1 MAFFYIGMKVA
12 ILVDG
17 GFFLK
22 RAQSAIPNFEI
33 DPDRTANLIVNYAMR
48 HVEHY
53 NDENSSEDTLYRI
66 FYYDCPPL
74 SKKAHFPISKKAI
87 DFSKTEQSVFRE
99 GLFKKLR
106 SKRKVALRLGYLSDN
121 GSWRIKPLTLKKLLN
136 GQKQW
141 TDLEDSDFSYDV
153 RQKAVDSRI
162 AVDIASL
169 AFKSQVDRIVL
180 IAGDADFV
188 PASKLARR
196 EGIDFILDPL
206 HNHISDDLH
215 EHIDGC
221 HSKGLR
227 PARTQN
233 KSQQVNR

>member
-1 MAFFYIGMKVA
+1 MSVKVA
-12 ILVDG
+12 VLIDG

-22 RAQSAIPNFEI
+22 RARSSIENFEE
-33 DPDRTANLIVNYAMR
+33 DGEKTANLIWSYAMR
-48 HVEHY
+48 HVAHY
-53 NDENSSEDTLYRI
+53 RDKTEIEDSLYRI

-74 SKKAHFPISKKAI
+74 EKKVHGPISNAAI
-87 DFSKTEQSVFRE
+87 DFSKTEQCQFRLT
-99 GLFKKLR
+99 LFKALR
-106 SKRKVALRLGYLSDN
+106 AKRKMALRLGYLSKTSGWKLRPN
-121 GSWRIKPLTLKKLLN
+121 SQKSLLKGELRWSELT
-136 GQKQW
+136 
-141 TDLEDSDFSYDV
+141 DDDFVYDV

-169 AFKSQVDRIVL
+169 SLKQQVDRIVL

-196 EGIDFILDPL
+196 EGIDFVLDPL
-206 HNHISDDLH
+206 HNHIDESLH

-227 PARTQN
+227 PKKR
-233 KSQQVNR
+233 KLE

>member
-1 MAFFYIGMKVA
+1 MKVA
-12 ILVDG
+12 ILIDG

-22 RAQSAIPNFEI
+22 RAEAAIPNFET
-33 DPDRTANLIVNYAMR
+33 DPERTANLIVSYAMR

-53 NDENSSEDTLYRI
+53 NDESSRDDTLYRI

-74 SKKAHFPISKKAI
+74 TKKAHYPVSKRAI
-87 DFSKTEQSVFRE
+87 DFSKTEQSKFRE
-99 GLFKKLR
+99 HLFKSLR
-106 SKRKVALRLGYLSDN
+106 SKRKLALRLGYLSDN
-121 GSWRIKPLTLKKLLN
+121 GSWKIHPRAMKDLLKGSREWK
-136 GQKQW
+136 
-141 TDLEDSDFSYDV
+141 DLKDSDFQYDI

-206 HNHISDDLH
+206 HNHISEDLH

-221 HSKGLR
+221 HSKGLK
-227 PARTQN
+227 PNKGQN
-233 KSQQVNR
+233 KSQQTNR

>member
-1 MAFFYIGMKVA
+1 M
-12 ILVDG
+12 
-17 GFFLK
+17 
-22 RAQSAIPNFEI
+22 
-33 DPDRTANLIVNYAMR
+33 
-48 HVEHY
+48 
-53 NDENSSEDTLYRI
+53 
-66 FYYDCPPL
+66 
-74 SKKAHFPISKKAI
+74 
-87 DFSKTEQSVFRE
+87 FRK
-99 GLFKKLR
+99 GLFKRLR
-106 SKRKVALRLGYLSDN
+106 SKRKLALRLGYLSDSS
-121 GSWRIKPLTLKKLLN
+121 SWKIRPATLNDLLRGN
-136 GQKQW
+136 KQW
-141 TDLEDSDFSYDV
+141 SDLEDSDFQYDA

-206 HNHISDDLH
+206 HNHISEDLY

-227 PARTQN
+227 PSRGQG
-233 KSQQVNR
+233 K

>member
-1 MAFFYIGMKVA
+1 MKVA
-12 ILVDG
+12 VLIDG

-22 RAQSAIPNFEI
+22 RAQSSIPNFEQ
-33 DPDRTANLIVNYAMR
+33 DPDKTANLIYSYAMR
-48 HVEHY
+48 HVDHY
-53 NDENSSEDTLYRI
+53 NGGDRRKGKAQTDDVLYRI

-74 SKKAHFPISKKAI
+74 DKKAHLPISNKAI
-87 DFSKTEQSVFRE
+87 DFSKTEQCIFRK
-99 GLFKKLR
+99 GLFSCLR
-106 SKRKVALRLGYLSDN
+106 SKRKVALRLGYLSSR
-121 GSWRIKPLTLKKLLN
+121 GSWQLKARSMKELLQGKLL
-136 GQKQW
+136 W
-141 TDLEDSDFSYDV
+141 EDVKDDDFKYDF

-169 AFKSQVDRIVL
+169 ALKSQVDRIVL
-180 IAGDADFV
+180 IAGDSDFV

-206 HNHISDDLH
+206 HNHINESLH

-227 PARTQN
+227 PKQGQN
-233 KSQQVNR
+233 KAQ